1 MSGKKD
7 VFVSMTREQ
16 RDQLIRATRDAY
28 DVAADARRRG
38 IATQEAQELSDTC
51 ISTLMGCLHNQVN
64 GVSEEIRQLA
74 NEQNRRLRQQA
85 QNFQREISEL
95 RRQREQDREELT
107 AAINRVQEQIEA
119 KERNHR
125 AIATRWIAE
134 ANAYFDDIEQYR
146 HELFAPN
153 QLSHLRTLLGQVEED
168 LNNEAFQSAIVASR
182 NVFNQAVDLKERV
195 VSAEIEWAHYHSEFR
210 HLLADVESSL
220 YHYQNLRYSMPTNN
234 GEQEVDAN
242 VDYWSNG
249 ALSQLQ
255 TEIATIRERTN
266 NINELSTAELMN
278 MITSLRGISTRLEN
292 TGAEAKD
299 ALICSQVRAELADAL
314 ASTLQQSGWEYVG
327 YTYEGREMNAALHIK
342 LRDNLG
348 NEIVTVISPD
358 MNRGALGNNMEF
370 NFFNDYNNDENTRNI
385 WIAAI
390 LEQLRAAGLNVGKPQ
405 TKPGFENRSSDN
417 QALRDLEATAQRR
430 KNT

>member
-16 RDQLIRATRDAY
+16 RDELIRVTREAY
-28 DVAADARRRG
+28 DVAAEAKRRG
-38 IATQEAQELSDTC
+38 VATEEAQRLSELC

-85 QNFQREISEL
+85 QNFRREINEL

-107 AAINRVQEQIEA
+107 AAIAQVQESIEA
-119 KERNHR
+119 KERSHR
-125 AIATRWIAE
+125 AIATQWIAE

-153 QLSHLRTLLGQVEED
+153 QLSHLRTLLAQVEED
-168 LNNEAFQSAIVASR
+168 LKNEAFQSAIVASR

-195 VSAEIEWAHYHSEFR
+195 VSAEIEWAHYHGEFR

-220 YHYQNLRYSMPTNN
+220 YHYQNLRYKMPTAD
-234 GEQEVDAN
+234 GGQEVEAN
-242 VDYWSNG
+242 IDYWANG
-249 ALSQLQ
+249 ALTQLQ
-255 TEIATIRERTN
+255 TEIVAIQERTS

-278 MITSLRGISTRLEN
+278 MIVALRGIATRLDEES
-292 TGAEAKD
+292 AKAKD
-299 ALICSQVRAELADAL
+299 ALICSQVRAELADVLAL
-314 ASTLQQSGWEYVG
+314 TLQQSGWEYVG
-327 YTYEGREMNAALHIK
+327 YTYEGSEMNTALHIK

-348 NEIVTVISPD
+348 NEIVTVISPQ
-358 MNRGALGNNMEF
+358 MNRDALGNNMEF
-370 NFFNDYNNDENTRNI
+370 NFFSDYNNDENTRNI

-417 QALRDLEATAQRR
+417 QALRDLEATAQRKKR
-430 KNT
+430 